1 MVQQITGT
9 HIAYLHLCHR
19 KLWRFANGINMEH
32 HSALVAEGKFIDET
46 SYSQRAARRQ
56 ALEIEGVK

>member
-1 MVQQITGT
+1 
-9 HIAYLHLCHR
+9 
-19 KLWRFANGINMEH
+19 MEH